1 MQEPSRVTAVL
12 GPTNTGKTH
21 YAIEKMLAHRTG
33 VIGLPLRLLAREVYE
48 RIVKL
53 RGPSVVA
60 LITGEERIVPDRPL
74 YWVATTEAMPLEI
87 GADIVVVD
95 EIQLCA
101 DPERGHVFTNRL
113 LHARG
118 LLETLFLG
126 SDTMRPAIAG
136 LIPGVQFM
144 RKERMSTLTFAGSK
158 KISRMPE
165 RSAIV
170 GFSVENVY
178 AIAELIRR
186 TKGGCAVV
194 MGALSPR
201 TRNAQVAMYQNGEV
215 DYLVA
220 TDAIGMGLN
229 LDIKH
234 VAFASTAKFDG
245 RRMRM
250 LNVQEIGQIAGRAG
264 RHTENGT
271 FGVTG
276 EARPFDEEE
285 IEAIEAHKFEP
296 VRKLMWRNADL
307 DFASAERLIRSLEKP
322 TFDPWLSRARDAD
335 DVLALKYLSD
345 LPEVTAKL
353 TGPQRVRLLWDVCR
367 VPDFRGASDN
377 EHFTLLTRIFEFLTG
392 RGLSQTRIPSEWLKK
407 ALQRIDKPGG
417 DIDTI
422 SKRLAYIRTWTYV
435 AQRKG
440 WLEDES
446 HWRDETRA
454 VEDRLSDGLHLA
466 LTQRFVDRRTSVL
479 LRRLKQKET
488 LVAEVN
494 DKGEVTVSGEFVG
507 KLDGFRFRQDA
518 TKSPEE
524 AQTLRQ
530 AALGAIKPEFHLRAD
545 RFYNAPDT
553 EMDYSTQG
561 GLMWGSSAIG
571 KLVKGAEALRPQVE
585 VFVDEEAGPDVA
597 DKVRRRAQHFIDRKV
612 AALFEPLAAMSRDEG
627 LTGLARGFA
636 FRLVEAMGVIPRE
649 DVAEDVKALDQDSR
663 AALRKHGVRFGQFT
677 IFLPLLLKPAATR
690 LRLVL
695 WSLWSG
701 LQEFPESPPPGLVTI
716 PNLAEVPRTHY
727 TLSGYHP
734 SGTRAIRI
742 DMLERLADILRT
754 KDSRAGF
761 EATPDMLSITGM
773 TLDQFID
780 LMAGLG
786 YKGEKGERAKVK
798 TAPVVEVKAEEPASL
813 NPVPEEV
820 SLINPVVEEPVAELE
835 AAAEAA
841 PELETYFTFTWAPK
855 PRARPERPARPE
867 RSAEPRADR
876 GPRPDRGPRKDAAP
890 VVEGQAPAADGA
902 RAPAA
907 EPRPRREG
915 GYKGNKPRD
924 GQGEGRSD
932 RKPRPKD
939 GAREGGR
946 ETRESRD
953 GGKPD
958 AKPQRS
964 FEARPPRVEKPI
976 DPDNPFA
983 VLAALKLQK

>member
-1 MQEPSRVTAVL
+1 
-12 GPTNTGKTH
+12 
-21 YAIEKMLAHRTG
+21 
-33 VIGLPLRLLAREVYE
+33 
-48 RIVKL
+48 
-53 RGPSVVA
+53 
-60 LITGEERIVPDRPL
+60 
-74 YWVATTEAMPLEI
+74 
-87 GADIVVVD
+87 
-95 EIQLCA
+95 
-101 DPERGHVFTNRL
+101 
-113 LHARG
+113 
-118 LLETLFLG
+118 
-126 SDTMRPAIAG
+126 
-136 LIPGVQFM
+136 
-144 RKERMSTLTFAGSK
+144 
-158 KISRMPE
+158 
-165 RSAIV
+165 
-170 GFSVENVY
+170 
-178 AIAELIRR
+178 
-186 TKGGCAVV
+186 
-194 MGALSPR
+194 
-201 TRNAQVAMYQNGEV
+201 
-215 DYLVA
+215 
-220 TDAIGMGLN
+220 
-229 LDIKH
+229 
-234 VAFASTAKFDG
+234 
-245 RRMRM
+245 
-250 LNVQEIGQIAGRAG
+250 
-264 RHTENGT
+264 
-271 FGVTG
+271 
-276 EARPFDEEE
+276 
-285 IEAIEAHKFEP
+285 
-296 VRKLMWRNADL
+296 
-307 DFASAERLIRSLEKP
+307 
-322 TFDPWLSRARDAD
+322 
-335 DVLALKYLSD
+335 
-345 LPEVTAKL
+345 
-353 TGPQRVRLLWDVCR
+353 
-367 VPDFRGASDN
+367 
-377 EHFTLLTRIFEFLTG
+377 
-392 RGLSQTRIPSEWLKK
+392 
-407 ALQRIDKPGG
+407 
-417 DIDTI
+417 
-422 SKRLAYIRTWTYV
+422 
-435 AQRKG
+435 
-440 WLEDES
+440 
-446 HWRDETRA
+446 
-454 VEDRLSDGLHLA
+454 
-466 LTQRFVDRRTSVL
+466 
-479 LRRLKQKET
+479 
-488 LVAEVN
+488 
-494 DKGEVTVSGEFVG
+494 
-507 KLDGFRFRQDA
+507 
-518 TKSPEE
+518 
-524 AQTLRQ
+524 
-530 AALGAIKPEFHLRAD
+530 
-545 RFYNAPDT
+545 
-553 EMDYSTQG
+553 
-561 GLMWGSSAIG
+561 MWGSSAIG

-773 TLDQFID
+773 TLDQFVD
-780 LMAGLG
+780 LMGGLG

-855 PRARPERPARPE
+855 PRARPERSARPERPARPE

-902 RAPAA
+902 KAPAA